1 MPDRRQG
8 DRRETSKFQKKLSIS
23 LGNFIFIVIIFILV
37 IASIFLCSYVSY
49 TSFKEGHVAGYDLGK
64 IEHYNDG
71 YEEGYNI
78 GYSDGYNEAS
88 NIDNSEE

>member
-8 DRRETSKFQKKLSIS
+8 DRRETSKLQKKLSIS

-49 TSFKEGHVAGYDLGK
+49 TSFDEGYKSGYDLGK
-64 IEHYNDG
+64 IEHYNNG
-71 YEEGYNI
+71 YNEGYNI
-78 GYSDGYNEAS
+78 GYSDGYDEAS
-88 NIDNSEE
+88 NIDYSEE